1 MFCCGVHCEE
11 KKKKKKRLCGV
22 ELRVYGW
29 IDVCTEEYVDINII
43 NRTRG
48 ITACSL
54 RSNLVFV
61 AYY

>member
-1 MFCCGVHCEE
+1 MKYIAKKKE
-11 KKKKKKRLCGV
+11 KKREEALMRCAIASI
-22 ELRVYGW
+22 RM
-29 IDVCTEEYVDINII
+29 DVCIEEYVDIKIM

-61 AYY
+61 AYC